1 VGTVYQHTRH
11 SDAPHFPKICD
22 FAAPLCE
29 EGFVGLPM
37 FGDRKVMRQLLSLK
51 TTLACTELSLERL
64 KNFPE
69 EDIHST
75 HLR

>member
-1 VGTVYQHTRH
+1 
-11 SDAPHFPKICD
+11 
-22 FAAPLCE
+22 
-29 EGFVGLPM
+29 M

-69 EDIHST
+69 ENIHST